1 MTLPHNLHL
10 WSYHLCA
17 QHLTLTLKSV
27 IQLGRFC
34 SIPNASPKDENLWGI
49 MTKQN
54 KWRTFSTSKL
64 GKWFDDMLAA
74 GNIASA
80 SRQLGNRKLSE
91 VESEVGKWK
100 KDENLWSIKT
110 KPNKWRTFSTSKL
123 GTWFDDMLAA
133 RYIAS
138 ASRQVGNRW
147 NRGKHGKCENRENR
161 VGSWEMEK
169 GWKSLKYQ
177 DKKWRNEEHSQYP
190 SWENDLMTC

>member
-133 RYIAS
+133 GNIAS
-138 ASRQVGNRW
+138 ASRQVGK
-147 NRGKHGKCENRENR
+147 RGKHGKRENRENPENQ

-177 DKKWRNEEHSQYP
+177 DKTK
-190 SWENDLMTC
+190 

>member
-133 RYIAS
+133 RNIAS
-138 ASRQVGNRW
+138 ASRQVGNRVDKSEIV
-147 NRGKHGKCENRENR
+147 NGRKSSRKLRNGKRMKIFEVSRQN
-161 VGSWEMEK
+161 K
-169 GWKSLKYQ
+169 I
-177 DKKWRNEEHSQYP
+177 NEEHSQYP

>member
-133 RYIAS
+133 GNLAS
-138 ASRQVGNRW
+138 ASRQVGNRG
-147 NRGKHGKCENRENR
+147 NRGKHGKHGKRENRENR

-177 DKKWRNEEHSQYP
+177 DKTK
-190 SWENDLMTC
+190 

>member
-123 GTWFDDMLAA
+123 GTWFDHMLAA
-133 RYIAS
+133 RNIAS
-138 ASRQVGNRW
+138 ASRQVGNRVDKSEIV
-147 NRGKHGKCENRENR
+147 NGRKSSRKLRNGKRMKIFEVSRQN
-161 VGSWEMEK
+161 K
-169 GWKSLKYQ
+169 I
-177 DKKWRNEEHSQYP
+177 NEEYSQYP